1 MVRPLRIEYPN
12 AWYHVTGRG
21 VARSPIF
28 KDDKDRLRFLEAL
41 RESVEAFNVEVHC
54 YVLMSNHFHFLLKT
68 PETNL
73 SRFMQRFNT
82 AYSTYFNL
90 RHHRA
95 GHLYQGRFKGLLVEA
110 DEYLQELSRYIHLNP
125 VRIKRYSKLPL
136 EERSE
141 ILRDYRW
148 SSLPG
153 YIRLKSRDE
162 FMSYSIVLGYKGGDA
177 KEGRRRYREYV
188 LRGLKYKIDNPKGD
202 ARANAILGSDSFI
215 VWVKENFLSEI
226 RLSSRDFSNLKTI
239 RMPMPIKEIA
249 EAVAEE
255 YGVMVSEITK
265 KYSKHR
271 EARLMLLELC
281 YRLNLRKRST
291 REMGTELGG
300 ISGEQVIQA
309 HRLMQKRIKEDRVL
323 WKRVEEVT
331 SRLQT

>member
-1 MVRPLRIEYPN
+1 
-12 AWYHVTGRG
+12 
-21 VARSPIF
+21 
-28 KDDKDRLRFLEAL
+28 
-41 RESVEAFNVEVHC
+41 
-54 YVLMSNHFHFLLKT
+54 
-68 PETNL
+68 
-73 SRFMQRFNT
+73 
-82 AYSTYFNL
+82 
-90 RHHRA
+90 
-95 GHLYQGRFKGLLVEA
+95 VEA